1 MILPTIKSRTLI
13 IHFQKIQDD
22 EMINFLEKN
31 LKMTNISKD
40 IIDILQGSISKAIEL
55 KESEVN
61 YEEIKEFTLNIER
74 CDMINLLN
82 TSNTIFSN
90 KEKIYDILDY
100 INVILLK
107 LAIKDNK
114 YTNCIQIVEET
125 KKRIKQNA
133 NYDMSIDNMLIKL
146 WEEIN

>member
-1 MILPTIKSRTLI
+1 
-13 IHFQKIQDD
+13 
-22 EMINFLEKN
+22 MINFLEKN